1 LAHGHLGQDTINKM
15 RRRIGHASPTT
26 RTTESAPFARK
37 RHQSVG
43 AAVVAIHTYEA
54 VGKYSALEKV
64 SEFTLD
70 KPRRR
75 TTTMS
80 RLIQKGFETIS
91 DHLVQN
97 GLVGLSRSVCGR
109 GVVPDDE
116 GGALGDLPAMLI
128 DQILKSDSKAANGLL
143 GGNNQIAPHTASQRQ
158 AKGRPTI
165 FSS

>member
-1 LAHGHLGQDTINKM
+1 M
-15 RRRIGHASPTT
+15 RRCIGHASTTT
-26 RTTESAPFARK
+26 RTAESTPFTRE

-43 AAVVAIHTYEA
+43 AAVVAINTYEA
-54 VGKYSALEKV
+54 VGKYSTLEKV

-97 GLVGLSRSVCGR
+97 GLVGLSRSVGGR
-109 GVVPDDE
+109 GVAPDDE
-116 GGALGDLPAMLI
+116 GGALGDLPAMRL
-128 DQILKSDSKAANGLL
+128 DQILHSDSRAANGLL
-143 GGNNQIAPHTASQRQ
+143 GGNNQSMPVRAISNRNIT
-158 AKGRPTI
+158 
-165 FSS
+165 